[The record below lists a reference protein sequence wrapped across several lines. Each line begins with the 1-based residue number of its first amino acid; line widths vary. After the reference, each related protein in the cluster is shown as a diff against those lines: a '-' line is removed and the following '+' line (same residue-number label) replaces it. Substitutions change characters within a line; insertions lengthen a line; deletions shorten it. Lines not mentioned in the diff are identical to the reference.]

1 MSPDRLL
8 PTSHASL
15 AHGVPRS
22 ARASVYVLSVAG
34 GISVGPKEGRTL
46 VFGRNRPEVHVC
58 VGEDDPRVSREH
70 GRLVHRAGKWWIEN
84 TGRLPVRLPGGRLLF
99 TAEEPVPLDE
109 GYTPVFVRGSDER
122 EHLLEVYV
130 TGDDGGRPAA
140 RHRDATQQPVLFRLD
155 DDERLVLVVL
165 GQRYLLHEHR
175 PQPLSWRQAAD
186 QLAELQPGA
195 GWTPK
200 RVEHAVTA
208 VRTRMSRNG
217 VPGLTREEV
226 GEPVGNALNDN
237 LIRELVLSTTLVP
250 PDLALLGEG
259 YDADD
264 Q

>member
-1 MSPDRLL
+1 MPDRLL
-8 PTSHASL
+8 PTSHGSL
-15 AHGVPRS
+15 AHGVP
-22 ARASVYVLSVAG
+22 AAAPATIFALSVAG

-70 GRLVHRAGKWWIEN
+70 GVLGYRADRWWIRN

-99 TAEEPVPLDE
+99 AEEEPVPLTE
-109 GYTPVFVRGSDER
+109 GYTPVFVRGSAHR
-122 EHLLEVYV
+122 EHLLELFV
-130 TGDDGGRPAA
+130 TGADGGRPAA
-140 RHRDATQQPVLFRLD
+140 RHRDATQQPVLWRLD

-165 GQRYLLHEHR
+165 GQRYLLHENR

-186 QLAELQPGA
+186 QLAELQPDA
-195 GWTPK
+195 GWTSK

-208 VRTRMSRNG
+208 IRTRMSRGG

-250 PDLALLGEG
+250 PDLEMLG
-259 YDADD
+259 DS
-264 Q
+264 

>member
-1 MSPDRLL
+1 MRGVSPEPDRQL
-8 PTSHASL
+8 PTTHASL
-15 AHGVPRS
+15 AYGVPPA
-22 ARASVYVLSVAG
+22 ARATIFVLSVG
-34 GISVGPKEGRTL
+34 GGMSVGPKEGRTL
-46 VFGRNRPEVHVC
+46 LFGRNRPDVHVC

-70 GRLVHRAGKWWIEN
+70 GALEHRDGTWWIRN

-99 TAEEPVPLDE
+99 AEEEPVPLGD
-109 GYTPVFVRGSDER
+109 GYTPVFVRGSSGR
-122 EHLLEVYV
+122 EHLLEVFV
-130 TGDDGGRPAA
+130 TGADGGRPAA
-140 RHRDATQQPVLFRLD
+140 RHREATQQPVLWRLD

-186 QLAELQPGA
+186 QLAEIQPAA

-208 VRTRMSRNG
+208 IRTRMSKGG
-217 VPGLTREEV
+217 VSGLTREEV

-250 PDLALLGEG
+250 PDLELLG
-259 YDADD
+259 DP
-264 Q
+264 

>member
-1 MSPDRLL
+1 MHPEADRQLG
-8 PTSHASL
+8 TSHASL
-15 AHGVPRS
+15 AYGVPAA
-22 ARASVYVLSVAG
+22 ARATIFVLSVG
-34 GISVGPKEGRTL
+34 GGLSVGPKEGRTL
-46 VFGRNRPEVHVC
+46 LFGRNRPDVHVC

-70 GRLVHRAGKWWIEN
+70 GALEHRNGKWWIRN

-99 TAEEPVPLDE
+99 AEEEPVPLGE
-109 GYTPVFVRGSDER
+109 GYTPVFVRGSSNR
-122 EHLLEVYV
+122 EHLLEVFV
-130 TGDDGGRPAA
+130 TGSDGGRPTA
-140 RHRDATQQPVLFRLD
+140 RHREATQQPVLWRLD
-155 DDERLVLVVL
+155 DDERLVLTVL

-186 QLAELQPGA
+186 QLAELRPDA

-208 VRTRMSRNG
+208 IRTRMSRGG

-250 PDLALLGEG
+250 PDLELLG
-259 YDADD
+259 DS
-264 Q
+264 